1 MTLEARRSNEIAHRL
16 YRKYGFSTVAIRRA
30 YYSDNGEDAVVMW
43 AGNLR
48 GDLYRQRLAALER
61 ALALELDREL
71 GAEVR

>member
-1 MTLEARRSNEIAHRL
+1 
-16 YRKYGFSTVAIRRA
+16 
-30 YYSDNGEDAVVMW
+30 
-43 AGNLR
+43 LR